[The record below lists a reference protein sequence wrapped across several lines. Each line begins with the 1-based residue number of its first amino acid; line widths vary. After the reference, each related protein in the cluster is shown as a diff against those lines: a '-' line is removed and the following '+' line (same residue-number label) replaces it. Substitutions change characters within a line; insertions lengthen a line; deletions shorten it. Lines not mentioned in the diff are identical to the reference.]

1 MKNLASA
8 LALLL
13 VLSGCTHYYVHP
25 AKKTTAEFNKDKQ
38 ECEKIG
44 NREAA
49 RNNTKPCD
57 ETEKCLITAKGWKR
71 S

>member
-25 AKKTTAEFNKDKQ
+25 TKTTAEFNKDKK

-57 ETEKCLITAKGWKR
+57 EAEKCLITTKGWKR